1 MPDSYSSQLGV
12 ILAIESSDKDYLL
25 SGVCILRAMSF
36 KPPLSDRHLTSA
48 NIIIIINNIS
58 SLKPQQCAAL
68 AELSP
73 CMVQAGVP
81 GADIIESYQR
91 VPSACGQRCQGP
103 LPGTAGAGG
112 LHHNR

>member
-25 SGVCILRAMSF
+25 SGVCILGAMSF
-36 KPPLSDRHLTSA
+36 KPPLSDRQLTSA
-48 NIIIIINNIS
+48 NIIILNIS
-58 SLKPQQCAAL
+58 SLKPQQCVAL

-81 GADIIESYQR
+81 GADIIESYHR
-91 VPSACGQRCQGP
+91 VPSACGQRCWGP
-103 LPGTAGAGG
+103 LPSSAGAGG